1 MINIINLSEK
11 IELWNEKLN
20 TFFAKYTDNPWAG
33 TIIFIVLLVFGWSA
47 VSSFSKK

>member
-1 MINIINLSEK
+1 MINILNLSEK

-20 TFFAKYTDNPWAG
+20 AFFAEYADSPWAG
-33 TIIFIVLLVFGWSA
+33 TIIFIVLLIFGYCA